1 MDFLKFYC
9 DTISNIEKRLQNL
22 NIALLE
28 RETIA
33 NYIIVPKFD
42 LEQRKVIFKVFDR
55 EKNDSFFV
63 IQTPTSCGVKFFDG
77 DEGRLFEFFQKMYE
91 DKKNTFLLYGDS
103 HPEIDEYMN
112 SKVGIVEKS
121 VMNPDK
127 KIFYPTQ
134 VRNNY
139 VNDDNE
145 LVFWELCAI
154 PEDEGKEIEES
165 ISKSINYRLNTN
177 DLTDVDFNG
186 YGYEKAISKMG
197 AAFKIFSILNSTD
210 IPKEIIALRHNFNRY
225 LKRIKSSSNRAF
237 NDNANEMGER

>member
-1 MDFLKFYC
+1 MQKCGKIVLMLVRKVEKMDFLKFYC

-134 VRNNY
+134 V
-139 VNDDNE
+139 
-145 LVFWELCAI
+145 
-154 PEDEGKEIEES
+154 EIEES